1 MKFEASN
8 CFIRGWVVLY
18 IKRKFTIKGVK
29 TNMAEFSL
37 EKPPISMKEFYREFG
52 LKDYPFN
59 VFTAENETDYARD
72 IFVHPQTMI

>member
-1 MKFEASN
+1 
-8 CFIRGWVVLY
+8 
-18 IKRKFTIKGVK
+18 
-29 TNMAEFSL
+29 MAEFSL